1 IMMNRINTVT
11 DAQVLPVI
19 KNPVLSA
26 LACASVENVPVI
38 VVKLLPLTFSQ
49 PTYPDI
55 SLFFIYYIS

>member
-1 IMMNRINTVT
+1 MNRINTVT

-55 SLFFIYYIS
+55 SLFSIYYISQT